1 MTPAAGPVGFR
12 FSTRTLAAV
21 DRMSIW
27 REALGRQ
34 VLRIDTEPL
43 AGVPFF
49 ADMSLRALPG
59 LRMVT
64 GALGGSRD
72 RRTPELVAG
81 DDDDLALSVNVAGAF
96 IVSQRGRELVFG
108 AGDAHIMSCG
118 DTGTY
123 LRPEPGRIVGLRVPR
138 TALAALVTNVD
149 DTVMRP
155 IARDSE
161 ALQLLLSYVGTL
173 DDPAAMATA
182 ALRHAVVGHIHDL
195 IAMTIGATRDAAA
208 VAQGRGVRSARLR
221 AIKVDIRNN
230 LANPKLSVGAI
241 ARRHRIT
248 PRYIQIL
255 FGGEGTTY
263 SDFVLN
269 QRLSAIHR
277 VLTAPQVR
285 DFKISSI
292 AFDRGFS
299 DLSYFNKSFRRL
311 YGATPSDV
319 RASADDPAW
328 ND

>member
-1 MTPAAGPVGFR
+1 VNSAADSASFK
-12 FSTRTLAAV
+12 FSTRALPAS
-21 DRMSIW
+21 DRMPIW
-27 REALGRQ
+27 REVLGRQ

-43 AGVPFF
+43 PGVPFF
-49 ADMSLRALPG
+49 ADMFLRALPG

-64 GALGGSRD
+64 GVLGGSRD
-72 RRTPELVAG
+72 RRSPTLVAG
-81 DDDDLALSVNVAGAF
+81 DDDDLALSVNVSGAF
-96 IVSQRGRELVFG
+96 VVSQRGRELVHG
-108 AGDAHIMSCG
+108 SGDAHIMSCG

-138 TALAALVTNVD
+138 LALAALVTNVE

-161 ALQLLLSYVGTL
+161 ALRLLLSYVGTL
-173 DDPAAMATA
+173 DDPTAMATA
-182 ALRHAVVGHIHDL
+182 ELRHAVVGHIHDL
-195 IAMTIGATRDAAA
+195 IAMTIGATRDAAE

-221 AIKVDIRNN
+221 AIKTDIRSN
-230 LANPKLSVGAI
+230 LANPKLSVSVI
-241 ARRHRIT
+241 SRRHRIT

-255 FGGEGTTY
+255 FGAEGTTY

-277 VLTAPQVR
+277 TLTAPQASDR
-285 DFKISSI
+285 KISAI
-292 AFDRGFS
+292 AFDTGFS

-319 RASADDPAW
+319 RAGSNGPLL
-328 ND
+328 